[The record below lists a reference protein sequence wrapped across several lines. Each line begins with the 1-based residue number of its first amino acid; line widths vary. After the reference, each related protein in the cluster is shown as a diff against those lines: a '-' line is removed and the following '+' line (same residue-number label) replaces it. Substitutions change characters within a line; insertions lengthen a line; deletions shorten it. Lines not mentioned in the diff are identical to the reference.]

1 MDTHCCASLRNQKAA
16 LVNKQVDAETPGTP
30 TTITTPAQITAPST
44 GSTKQMQAM
53 TPERSGPTVVVAQPQ
68 APQMQA
74 PMGGGGGGQSMP
86 NVSSGEIELNRL
98 MTQRL
103 LLELAYT

>member
-1 MDTHCCASLRNQKAA
+1 MDERVRL
-16 LVNKQVDAETPGTP
+16 LYWPKQWHHPDKRYRCLYMAGL
-30 TTITTPAQITAPST
+30 TTYHAQNHLQ
-44 GSTKQMQAM
+44 QMQAM